1 MPLLTLEMLGQ
12 TMATTQRLWDFG
24 REIRMNYSLMKVFI
38 VFGQEMSLILWPQ
51 ESYPLQILT
60 AITQFT
66 WVNLPTTP
74 IGSVY
79 SKTMQ
84 QLLITRSNMQIKI
97 LIGRPRSILEP
108 QEVSEIST
116 SFSARKMASKT

>member
-1 MPLLTLEMLGQ
+1 MT
-12 TMATTQRLWDFG
+12 
-24 REIRMNYSLMKVFI
+24 YSLMMAFI
-38 VFGQEMSLILWPQ
+38 VFGQEMPLIPWPL
-51 ESYPLQILT
+51 ESYLLQIPT

-66 WVNLPTTP
+66 WVNPPTTP
-74 IGSVY
+74 IGTVS

-116 SFSARKMASKT
+116 SFSTRKMASKT